1 MRNTM
6 IPALMALTV
15 LAGGVAVERVCA
27 EEAAREPFTFALIG
41 DIPRFGDK
49 QVEPDLL
56 PFKRLR
62 DEINASGVAFVV
74 HDGDFKSGASP
85 CSDEEFQ
92 RWHRLTATFDAPFFF
107 ICGDNEWTDCH
118 RPDAGG
124 FDPVERL
131 DMLRKLFYSQPRSLG
146 GTTMPMV
153 RQSDVADAGPCR
165 KYSDN
170 FLWEYGDIMFVG
182 LNVQGS
188 NNNLG
193 RTAEMDGEF
202 RERNDAVNAFLHY
215 TFERAKKNGSL
226 AVVIVIQANP
236 RFENRGGGAQ
246 PDGYSD
252 FRRVLEEET
261 IAFGGR
267 PVVLVHGDSHYFRI
281 DKPMVA
287 STSGRRVEYF
297 TRVETFGTPDVHW
310 IRATVDYDK
319 PGLFLFEPMIVRD
332 NIIEH

>member
-6 IPALMALTV
+6 ISALLTLTV
-15 LAGGVAVERVCA
+15 LSGGVVVEHACA

-56 PFKRLR
+56 PFKRLC

-85 CSDEEFQ
+85 CSDEAFQ

-118 RPDAGG
+118 RPGAGG

-131 DMLRKLFYSQPRSLG
+131 DMLRKLFYSRPRSLG
-146 GTTMPMV
+146 GKTMPMV
-153 RQSDVADAGPCR
+153 RQADVAEKDSYR
-165 KYSDN
+165 KYSEN
-170 FLWEYGDIMFVG
+170 FLWEYGDILFVG

-193 RTAEMDGEF
+193 RTEEMDSEF
-202 RERNDAVNAFLHY
+202 RGRNAAVNAFLHY
-215 TFERAKKNGSL
+215 CFARAKKNGSL

-236 RFENRGGGAQ
+236 RFENRGDNAQ
-246 PDGYSD
+246 PDGFSD

-261 IAFGGR
+261 LAFGGR

-281 DKPMVA
+281 DKPMIACRA
-287 STSGRRVEYF
+287 SQSSRLLN
-297 TRVETFGTPDVHW
+297 
-310 IRATVDYDK
+310 RATDRLMMPTALMASAAISPARSAAPAPFRNSSRTTV
-319 PGLFLFEPMIVRD
+319 I
-332 NIIEH
+332 